1 MSILDPDNLNKNE
14 EREEE
19 VKDWQGRRTA
29 AGGTPSITINEDDLV
44 TVIDRQTGA
53 RSLVTID
60 ALLGLINE

>member
-19 VKDWQGRRTA
+19 VKDWQSRRTA